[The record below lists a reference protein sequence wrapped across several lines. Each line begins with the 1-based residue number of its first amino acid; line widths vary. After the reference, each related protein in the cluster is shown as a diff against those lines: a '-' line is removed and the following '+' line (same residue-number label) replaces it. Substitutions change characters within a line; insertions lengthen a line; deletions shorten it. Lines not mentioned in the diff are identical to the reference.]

1 MSLSSLAHLPLLNS
15 FVLFLRYY
23 NIDYDPTKPL
33 RGKNAVNL
41 MLLVNGIELPSYRM
55 PAHSQHSHYYTFC
68 NFTTQTTFDLCL
80 PIPSQMASFLSPA
93 VPPRMVLDRAYFPTT
108 EAGFH
113 YVAVY

>member
-1 MSLSSLAHLPLLNS
+1 MLP
-15 FVLFLRYY
+15 
-23 NIDYDPTKPL
+23 
-33 RGKNAVNL
+33 
-41 MLLVNGIELPSYRM
+41 VNGIELPSYRM

-108 EAGFH
+108 EVSFH
-113 YVAVY
+113 YIAVY